1 MSLDDQLAEI
11 LTSLGVTMETAES
24 AELEARAERGARA
37 MGAPADGWEER
48 QHAVS
53 YNNWLDDWGDES
65 DREEVAPAE
74 LSLFQTSREHYGV
87 FYRLDLVAGA
97 PQLRVF
103 APDEE
108 GALKMRCYL
117 VRPVDG
123 APVREWFRVT
133 RAHSGSEAYST
144 GRETIEQHLLFAAGE
159 ALKRLFWAGEPDQMR
174 FPDEIAVRRVA

>member
-74 LSLFQTSREHYGV
+74 LSLFQTSREH
-87 FYRLDLVAGA
+87 
-97 PQLRVF
+97 
-103 APDEE
+103 
-108 GALKMRCYL
+108 
-117 VRPVDG
+117 
-123 APVREWFRVT
+123 
-133 RAHSGSEAYST
+133 
-144 GRETIEQHLLFAAGE
+144 
-159 ALKRLFWAGEPDQMR
+159 
-174 FPDEIAVRRVA
+174 